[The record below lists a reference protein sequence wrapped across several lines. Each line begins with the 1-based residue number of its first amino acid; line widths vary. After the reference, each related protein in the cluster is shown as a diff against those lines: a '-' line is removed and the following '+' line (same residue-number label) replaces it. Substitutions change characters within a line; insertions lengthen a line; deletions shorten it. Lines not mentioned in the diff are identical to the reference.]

1 MQFYI
6 IQFVAVERTLNIIT
20 STAHKLNF
28 RVCAH
33 FTKCHEVALF
43 LMTFCIFTV
52 NLIEEFP
59 SCHAGLPNVPCGT
72 VALWW
77 VMNQAE
83 KCFHLLWGLKDIC
96 NLWPSQAQQNINNFT
111 KKKRVWFDSART
123 NWKWFFLFLQRLLV
137 IVAFQEA
144 QHEHSY
150 EHSLLCLISQ
160 VQCFRRVMQNRV
172 SPHQCLG

>member
-96 NLWPSQAQQNINNFT
+96 NLWPSQAQRNINNFT
-111 KKKRVWFDSART
+111 KKKGLIWFST
-123 NWKWFFLFLQRLLV
+123 GQLEMILLV
-137 IVAFQEA
+137 FAAAPGDCCIPGGPTWTQLWALLIM
-144 QHEHSY
+144 SY
-150 EHSLLCLISQ
+150 LT
-160 VQCFRRVMQNRV
+160 
-172 SPHQCLG
+172 SPVF